1 MADASS
7 GASSGKVPVVEC
19 AVVAWRFFLE
29 HWQRFLP
36 AAVIVALVSGIA
48 PALLVAGQ
56 PAALGDLFVMA
67 ISTIAGIFFVAAVL
81 RQAVRG
87 EFQGPAGLAF
97 GLDETRL
104 FGVLGAMALLVV
116 PPILLFSVV
125 VFVVLLGRMGGS
137 PEELEALAADPEAFN
152 RALNEALA
160 TPAGMVIQVIGL
172 VMIGVLLVVSAR
184 LIMVN
189 AAAIGERRIV
199 FFQTWSWSKGN
210 VLRIIAAMILTA
222 LPVAL
227 FNLVVGSILS
237 SAVELQAGV
246 VAIVREIVIAL
257 IGALGL
263 IPQIALGA
271 HLYKGLRPPG
281 FVAK

>member
-1 MADASS
+1 LVRD
-7 GASSGKVPVVEC
+7 GAAAG
-19 AVVAWRFFLE
+19 AVVGLAST
-29 HWQRFLP
+29 
-36 AAVIVALVSGIA
+36 LVST
-48 PALLVAGQ
+48 ALL
-56 PAALGDLFVMA
+56 
-67 ISTIAGIFFVAAVL
+67 S
-81 RQAVRG
+81 
-87 EFQGPAGLAF
+87 
-97 GLDETRL
+97 
-104 FGVLGAMALLVV
+104 LLSFLMSL
-116 PPILLFSVV
+116 LLFSVV
-125 VFVVLLGRMGGS
+125 ALVFINKRMGGS

-160 TPAGMVIQVIGL
+160 TPAGIVIQVIGL

-210 VLRIIAAMILTA
+210 VLRILAAMILTA

-237 SAVELQAGV
+237 SAAGLQGGV

-257 IGALGL
+257 IGALGS

>member
-7 GASSGKVPVVEC
+7 GSSSGKVPVVEC

-29 HWQRFLP
+29 NWQRFLP

-48 PALLVAGQ
+48 PALLVSGQ
-56 PAALGDLFVMA
+56 ATPLGQLLVAA
-67 ISTIAGIFFVAAVL
+67 ISTIVGIFFVAAVL

-87 EFQGPAGLAF
+87 EFQGPAGLGF
-97 GLDETRL
+97 GPDETRL
-104 FGVLGAMALLVV
+104 FGILGATALLVV

-125 VFVVLLGRMGGS
+125 VFVVLLGRMGS
-137 PEELEALAADPEAFN
+137 ADQLDALAADPEAFN

-160 TPAGMVIQVIGL
+160 TPAGMVVQLIGL
-172 VMIGVLLVVSAR
+172 VLIGVLLVVSAR
-184 LIMVN
+184 LIMIN
-189 AAAIGERRIV
+189 AATIGERRIV

-227 FNLVVGSILS
+227 FNLIVNSILS
-237 SAVELQAGV
+237 GAVGRQGGAA
-246 VAIVREIVIAL
+246 AIMLEVVIAL

-281 FVAK
+281 FTPK